1 MVDYIKN
8 LIKEKKITLNKLE
21 NELGLSQGS
30 IRHWDEKPPSYDKIQ
45 KVANYF
51 GITIDEL
58 VGNTEPKDPKQV
70 KLINDYLDSDQRGKE
85 NIIRLADYEAQRTRA
100 SIKELKPFA

>member
-1 MVDYIKN
+1 MVDYIKS
-8 LIKEKKITLNKLE
+8 LIKEKKLSLNKLE
-21 NELGLSQGS
+21 IELGLSQGS

-58 VGNTEPKDPKQV
+58 VGNTEPRDPKQV
-70 KLINDYLDSDQRGKE
+70 KLMKDYLDSDQRGKE
-85 NIIRLADYEAQRTRA
+85 NIIRLADYEAQRTKS
-100 SIKELKPFA
+100 SINELNPFA

>member
-1 MVDYIKN
+1 MVSYIKE
-8 LIKEKKITLNKLE
+8 LAKLKKTTISRIEQTLGFSN
-21 NELGLSQGS
+21 GS
-30 IRHWDEKPPSYDKIQ
+30 IRHWDEKPPAYDKIQ

-85 NIIRLADYEAQRTRA
+85 NIIRLADYEAQRTRT
-100 SIKELKPFA
+100 SKDELKPFA